1 MKTIHLALVALL
13 YSGIAS
19 ANPCASAEH
28 RAFDFWVGDWKVT
41 SGGKVAGEN
50 RIERRH
56 GGCVLHESYVT
67 PKGYAGESINIYDA
81 RRKVWHQTWADTTGL
96 LLILEGGM
104 RDGSMVMEGTSTTPQ
119 GKSQRQRMSWTPNP
133 DGSVRQLWE
142 VQDEKGE
149 WKTSFDGRYERK

>member
-1 MKTIHLALVALL
+1 MKKHFWLFVVL
-13 YSGIAS
+13 YAGTAI
-19 ANPCASAEH
+19 ANPCASADH
-28 RAFDFWVGDWKVT
+28 RAFDFWVGEWKVT
-41 SGGKVAGEN
+41 AGGRLAGEN

-81 RRKVWHQTWADTTGL
+81 KRKVWHQTWADTTGL

-104 RDGSMVMEGTSTTPQ
+104 RDGSMVMEGNGIDAKGKPQ
-119 GKSQRQRMSWTPNP
+119 KQRMTWTPNP
-133 DGSVRQLWE
+133 DGTVRQHWE

-149 WKTSFDGRYERK
+149 WKTSFDGKYERK